1 MVPAQFVVL
10 EQLPLMP
17 NGKVDF
23 KALPAPQQRPEE
35 LGNAY
40 VAPRNPLE
48 QLIADVWREVLGIER
63 VGVDDNFFELGG
75 HSLLAAQVVERLGK
89 ARVKL
94 PLRRIFEAPTI
105 AELAADVAAIAA
117 RSSGGGSEPIP
128 LRSAAPRANRPA

>member
-1 MVPAQFVVL
+1 
-10 EQLPLMP
+10 MP
-17 NGKVDF
+17 NGKVDL

-40 VAPRNPLE
+40 VAPRSPLE
-48 QLIADVWREVLGIER
+48 ELIASVWCEVLKIEH

-75 HSLLAAQVVERLGK
+75 HSLLAAQVIERLGRV
-89 ARVKL
+89 RVKL

-117 RSSGGGSEPIP
+117 RSPGGATEPVP
-128 LRSAAPRANRPA
+128 LRSTAPRTNRRA